1 MVVFSGWVL
10 YNSAVSFR
18 RVWGKVVKTPIAAIL
33 VVLMPVA
40 VCADE
45 TLYRYEGDVHPLD
58 PSTGWGEGGQFD
70 PCEPPCSDFIEDGHY
85 VLVWS
90 EALDL
95 VGYLRKIARA
105 PEPSPPTL
113 WVEWRFQSNFPLG
126 PIFIRPKTSVL

>member
-1 MVVFSGWVL
+1 MRYNVCVTFRTIRGDAVRSLSAFVL
-10 YNSAVSFR
+10 VLLIAVTVR
-18 RVWGKVVKTPIAAIL
+18 
-33 VVLMPVA
+33 
-40 VCADE
+40 ADE

-95 VGYLRKIARA
+95 VG
-105 PEPSPPTL
+105 
-113 WVEWRFQSNFPLG
+113 
-126 PIFIRPKTSVL
+126 